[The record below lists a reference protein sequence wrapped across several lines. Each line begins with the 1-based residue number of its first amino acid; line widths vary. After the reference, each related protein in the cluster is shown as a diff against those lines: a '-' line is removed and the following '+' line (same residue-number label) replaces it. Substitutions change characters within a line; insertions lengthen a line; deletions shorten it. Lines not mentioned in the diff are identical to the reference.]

1 MLAFLDKS
9 SDFFTWSATDL
20 MGVSRDIIKHKLQVN
35 PVAKPRKSKLWK
47 MLEEKVSATKA
58 EVQRLLDIGFIREVT
73 YLE

>member
-9 SDFFTWSATDL
+9 SDFFAWSATDL

-47 MLEEKVSATKA
+47 MLEEKLSATKA